1 MITPWYKEPWAWL
14 VIILP
19 FTAVVAGIATYI
31 IANHEPDALV
41 IGEYYKEGKAI
52 NLQMAKVKKAQKLG
66 MKFELKLSNNQLVIK
81 PTGIE
86 KTFPLL
92 NVNFFHP
99 TQEHKDFYLALT
111 PDGQGNFRHDF
122 SVETTEFSPDNNS
135 EENTE
140 PNNKVS
146 DKRKNIAKNLY
157 GKWRITIT
165 PFEDHWKIQNTLHLP
180 QTDFIEIAPDLTQA
194 N

>member
-14 VIILP
+14 VFILP
-19 FTAVVAGIATYI
+19 FTAVVAGIATYF
-31 IANHEPDALV
+31 IANHEPDPLV

-66 MKFELKLSNNQLVIK
+66 MKFELQLANNQLVIK

-86 KTFPLL
+86 KIFPLL

-111 PDGQGNFRHDF
+111 PDGQGFFRHDF
-122 SVETTEFSPDNNS
+122 SVESADAAT
-135 EENTE
+135 
-140 PNNKVS
+140 
-146 DKRKNIAKNLY
+146 KNVEILKNLS

-165 PFEDHWKIQNTLHLP
+165 PFEDHWKIQNNIYLP
-180 QTDFIEIAPDLTQA
+180 QTEFIEIAPDLKQA